1 MSITNM
7 DNYIEGLKQQ
17 DKFYREDIKY
27 KAKER
32 TFIIMLIDQI

>member
-1 MSITNM
+1 M

-17 DKFYREDIKY
+17 DKFYRENIKY

-32 TFIIMLIDQI
+32 TSI